1 MSEPKSQVT
10 FQELG
15 LGSVLK
21 HAQLVVPPH
30 QREYAWT
37 EREVTQLFR
46 DFAKAI
52 SDSEASYFLGTIV
65 TIPRHDG
72 TLDVVDG
79 QQRLATTAI
88 LLAAIRDYLAGK
100 DDVLV
105 EAINNEFLTG
115 IDRNKR
121 SRVPKLRLNTDD
133 NDLFRWIISGDRT
146 TTKPKE
152 RRASHRL
159 LVQAQ
164 SEAAKHV
171 KAIVSSHGPKYHG
184 DLLNT
189 WVSFVEDRAVVV
201 LLRVPDDANAYKMFE
216 TLNDR
221 GLRTSQ
227 ADLIKN
233 YLFGRSADRISE
245 VQSRWSYMRGT
256 LESLEEE
263 NITVDFLRHA
273 LISIKGFTRE
283 SQVYDTVQDAVK
295 GEQAAI
301 DFCSTLE
308 DLSAAYVATFNQEH
322 EKWNAYPDASRR
334 ALTVLNRLNI
344 RPMRALLLSVALR
357 LSPREASNALGFLV
371 ALGVRLLVASS
382 TRSGSV
388 ELPLA
393 RAAHEVFSGTIKTAR
408 DLKGSVRPIVPTNQ
422 EFRDAFATARV
433 TKAQL
438 ARYYLRCLEM
448 AARND
453 AEPYFVPT
461 EDGSII
467 NLEHILPK
475 KPESN
480 WPQFTSDDAIVY
492 VNRLG
497 NQALMRATDN
507 SNLRSAGFGKKRPL
521 YGSSPYVLT
530 SEIAAYGTWTTTAI
544 AERQNRL
551 ADLAAETW
559 PV

>member
-1 MSEPKSQVT
+1 MTDSKSQIT

-21 HAQLVVPPH
+21 HARLVVPPH

-52 SDSEASYFLGTIV
+52 SDGEPNYFLGTIV
-65 TIPRHDG
+65 TIPRDND

-88 LLAAIRDYLAGK
+88 LLAAIRDYLVGK
-100 DDVLV
+100 DEVLV

-121 SRVPKLRLNTDD
+121 SRDPKLRLNTDD
-133 NDLFRWIISGDRT
+133 NDLFRWIISGGLPAE
-146 TTKPKE
+146 KPPEQKE
-152 RRASHRL
+152 SHKL
-159 LVQAQ
+159 LVDARSQATR
-164 SEAAKHV
+164 HV
-171 KAIVSSHGPKYHG
+171 KAIVASLDPTNHG
-184 DLLNT
+184 DHLNS
-189 WVSFVEDRAVVV
+189 WVSFVENRAVVV
-201 LLRVPDDANAYKMFE
+201 LLRVPDGANAYKMFE

-233 YLFGRSADRISE
+233 YLFGRSGYRMSE

-273 LISIKGFTRE
+273 LMAIRGFTRE
-283 SQVYDTVQDAVK
+283 SQVYDTVQDVVK

-301 DFCSTLE
+301 EFCSKLE
-308 DLSAAYVATFNQEH
+308 NLSAAYVATFNQEH
-322 EKWNAYPDASRR
+322 EKWNGYPESSRR
-334 ALTVLNRLNI
+334 ALAVFNRLNI
-344 RPMRALLLSVALR
+344 RPMRALLLSIAFRFSPANASKALR
-357 LSPREASNALGFLV
+357 FLV
-371 ALGVRLLVASS
+371 AVGVRLLVASS

-393 RAAHEVFSGTIKTAR
+393 RAAHEVFSGEIKTTGA
-408 DLKGSVRPIVPTNQ
+408 LKQALHAIVPTNQ
-422 EFRDAFATARV
+422 EFRDAFAAARV

-448 AARND
+448 AARRD
-453 AEPYFVPT
+453 AEPWFIPT

-467 NLEHILPK
+467 NLEHVLPK
-475 KPESN
+475 KPGQN
-480 WPQFTSDDAIVY
+480 WSQFPGDEPAVY

-497 NQALMRATDN
+497 NQTLMRASDN
-507 SNLRSAGFGKKRPL
+507 SDLRSADFETKKL
-521 YGSSPYVLT
+521 IYAASPYLLT
-530 SEIAAYGTWTTTAI
+530 SEIAHFATWTGPTI
-544 AERQNRL
+544 AERQERL
-551 ADLAAETW
+551 ADLAVDAW